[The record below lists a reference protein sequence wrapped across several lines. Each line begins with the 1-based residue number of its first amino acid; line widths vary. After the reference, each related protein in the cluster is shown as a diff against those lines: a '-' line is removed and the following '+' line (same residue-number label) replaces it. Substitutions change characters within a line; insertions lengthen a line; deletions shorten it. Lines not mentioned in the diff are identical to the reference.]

1 MNPLYLVY
9 ALNFLLMVAMPLVLG
24 RIIAARKN
32 VGWGLFGIGALTFI
46 LSQVGHIPFN
56 WLVFQRFAWI
66 PTDNIILLAIFAG
79 LSAGVFEEVARY
91 FAYRFFAFDART
103 WGKGMMLGAGHGGI
117 EAILLGVLGAWGVI
131 QLGLIQNGYLLDQ
144 IPPESMALV
153 QEQVTAVFTAPW
165 YRALLGAVERASAL
179 CIHLSLSV
187 LVMQLF
193 VRGQRRWLF
202 IAILW
207 HAFVDALAV
216 YAISNWGVYVTEA
229 VVGVTAVISLA
240 IVFMLKTPEPAGIE
254 PEPLPPVDP
263 VTPLNIELTADSLDS
278 SRYTE

>member
-1 MNPLYLVY
+1 MNALYLVY
-9 ALNFLLMVAMPLVLG
+9 ALNFLLMVAMPLVLA
-24 RIIAARKN
+24 RIIVARKN
-32 VGWGLFGIGALTFI
+32 VGWGLFGVGALTFI

-66 PTDNIILLAIFAG
+66 PTDNIVVVAIFAG

-91 FAYRFFAFDART
+91 FAYRFFASDART
-103 WGKGMMLGAGHGGI
+103 WGKGLMLGAGHGGI
-117 EAILLGVLGAWGVI
+117 EAILLGVLGAWGVF

-153 QEQVTAVFTAPW
+153 QEQITAVFTIPW
-165 YRALLGAVERASAL
+165 YEALLGAVERASAM

-207 HAFVDALAV
+207 HALVDALAV

-229 VVGVTAVISLA
+229 VVGATAVISLV
-240 IVFMLKTPEPAGIE
+240 IVFTLKTPEPAQIE
-254 PEPLPPVDP
+254 PEPLPPAGP